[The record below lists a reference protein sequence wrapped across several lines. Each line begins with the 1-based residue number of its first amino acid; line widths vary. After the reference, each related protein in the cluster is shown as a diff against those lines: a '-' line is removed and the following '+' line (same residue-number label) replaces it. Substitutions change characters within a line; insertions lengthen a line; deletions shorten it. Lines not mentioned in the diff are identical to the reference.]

1 MALTN
6 YGIPEEYK
14 IRVKPQWDRHTPFSR
29 PVYQRAVYVMAG
41 GIAKQLEAKLL
52 VDVGCGLGEKLMDA
66 SRGVATVTGLQAR
79 TTMDTLG
86 LDTLSNIQRAHEL
99 FPTAAWVPEDFETCK
114 GVWTSKPEAFYIC
127 ADVIEHLLNPEPLAQ
142 RLVQC
147 SRDGLGVLL
156 STPDRN
162 RLGRRNGPPGN
173 PRHVREW
180 TLVELG
186 RWLTS
191 LGARIQ
197 ASGHCRAHDGP
208 KARMTCGWILMGRE
222 L

>member
-1 MALTN
+1 MAVMVN
-6 YGIPEEYK
+6 YGIPREYK

-52 VDVGCGLGEKLMDA
+52 VDVGCGLGEKLRDA
-66 SRGVATVTGLQAR
+66 SRGSS
-79 TTMDTLG
+79 MSTLG
-86 LDTLSNIQRAHEL
+86 LDTPANLQRAREL
-99 FPTAAWVPEDFETCK
+99 FPCSAWLPADLERCVGT
-114 GVWTSKPEAFYIC
+114 WTSEPEAFYIC

-142 RLVQC
+142 RLIQC

-180 TLVELG
+180 TLAELG